1 MVRYQLSKLLQLLA
15 VREVAT
21 RMGKKPKVV
30 LNTINP
36 GLAKTKLAR
45 NARGFL
51 KWQMIIAKAL
61 LARSAEGGSRMLVH
75 AVTDAGPES
84 HGLYFSNCDI
94 QRSVA
99 HLC

>member
-15 VREVAT
+15 AREIAT

-30 LNTINP
+30 LNIINP
-36 GLAKTKLAR
+36 GLAKTKLTR

-51 KWQMIIAKAL
+51 KWQMIIMKAL
-61 LARSAEGGSRMLVH
+61 MARSAEGGSRMLVH
-75 AVTDAGPES
+75 AVTDAGPEL

-94 QRSVA
+94 KRSA
-99 HLC
+99 THLC